1 MYKVYGNNKAKGWE
15 ILKETKSLAEARKIV
30 SKMEGWHYYSYI
42 IKEST
47 QRGDTIIEC
56 EQLYEDFER

>member
-1 MYKVYGNNKAKGWE
+1 MYKVYGNSKSKGWTM
-15 ILKETKSLAEARKIV
+15 LKETVSLAEAKKIV
-30 SKMEGWHYYSYI
+30 SKMEAWHYYSYI

-56 EQLYEDFER
+56 EQLYEEEER